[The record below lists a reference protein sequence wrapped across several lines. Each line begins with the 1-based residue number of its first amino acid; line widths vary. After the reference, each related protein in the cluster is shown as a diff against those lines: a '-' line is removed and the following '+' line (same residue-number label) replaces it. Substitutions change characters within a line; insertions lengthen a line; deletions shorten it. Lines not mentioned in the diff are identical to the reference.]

1 LLTKH
6 PFIYQ
11 NGIKLWAEGV
21 LRRKPVAVDEHAFSA
36 WYAFAVVL
44 SAWCVC
50 EHGIWIGTWIGIGIG
65 IGIGICA

>member
-1 LLTKH
+1 M
-6 PFIYQ
+6 
-11 NGIKLWAEGV
+11 
-21 LRRKPVAVDEHAFSA
+21 LRRKPVDVDEHAFSA

-50 EHGIWIGTWIGIGIG
+50 EHGTWIGTWIGIGIG